1 MNKEQ
6 FIKGITYLGMAY
18 KKEFTQQELEL
29 YYDFLKDYDY
39 ETFRLTV
46 IEIIKSNKYMPSISE
61 IIEMCDESNT
71 KRKYDIIEIMKKDNY
86 FANNKEYD
94 KAMNFLT
101 TGIIP
106 EWFKKDM
113 KKYYQ
118 KQLEDKR
125 LLLNE

>member
-6 FIKGITYLGMAY
+6 FVKGITYLGMAY

-39 ETFRLTV
+39 ETFRLTI
-46 IEIIKSNKYMPSISE
+46 IEIIKTHKFLPSISE
-61 IIEMCDESNT
+61 IIDMCDESNT
-71 KRKYDIIEIMKKDNY
+71 KRKYEIIEVMKKNNY
-86 FANNKEYD
+86 FANNKEYE

-101 TGIIP
+101 TGVIP

-113 KKYYQ
+113 RAYYQ
-118 KQLEDKR
+118 KQLENKS
-125 LLLNE
+125 LLLGE